1 MTHLALIIGFLSADR
16 AETARKNVEPKI
28 RGYAHAAGIHFPPHQ
43 IMLRVLKDEKKLEVW
58 GGNSAVSPL
67 KRLVNYSI
75 LAASGASGPKR
86 QAGDKQVPEG
96 WYHVDR
102 FNPNSAFHLSL
113 GLNYPN
119 ASDRLF
125 ATAKDPGN
133 DIFIHG
139 NHVSIGCLAMGD
151 PAIEEIYTMARQ
163 SKNKIAVLIL
173 PRKVMPT
180 SGSNP
185 DHQSLWTQLFAINS
199 AFMRANILPRVTIDS
214 DGRYRVRPNIQ

>member
-28 RGYAHAAGIHFPPHQ
+28 RDYAHAAGIHFPPHQ

-58 GGNSAVSPL
+58 GGNSAAAPL
-67 KRLVNYSI
+67 KRLASYSI

-199 AFMRANILPRVTIDS
+199 AFMRTNILPKVTIDAK
-214 DGRYRVRPNIQ
+214 GQYHVK

>member
-1 MTHLALIIGFLSADR
+1 MALFYIFICLATIAGSDR
-16 AETARKNVEPKI
+16 EAIARVNVKSKL
-28 RGYAHAAGIHFPPHQ
+28 RTYARAAGVTYPPKQ
-43 IMLRVLKDEKKLEVW
+43 LMIRVFKGEKTLEVW
-58 GGNSAVSPL
+58 GGNSAAAPL
-67 KRLVNYSI
+67 KRLASYCI
-75 LAASGASGPKR
+75 LAESGASGPKR

-199 AFMRANILPRVTIDS
+199 AFMRTNILPKVTIDAK
-214 DGRYRVRPNIQ
+214 GQYHVK